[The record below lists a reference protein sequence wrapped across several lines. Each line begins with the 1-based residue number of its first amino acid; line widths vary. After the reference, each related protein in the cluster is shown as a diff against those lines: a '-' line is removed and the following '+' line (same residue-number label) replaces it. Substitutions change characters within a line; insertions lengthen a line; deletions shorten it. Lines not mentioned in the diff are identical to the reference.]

1 MNSQYDELNS
11 SLIEDVRRQ
20 ISENGDSTE
29 NAFTSVF
36 ISYLT
41 EQAFWQSW
49 PCAPCRYFCA
59 GLL

>member
-36 ISYLT
+36 IS
-41 EQAFWQSW
+41 
-49 PCAPCRYFCA
+49 
-59 GLL
+59 